1 MSEYKIADGK
11 VHPTDY
17 QTKEERAAY
26 LAKLNERIWSK
37 VETKAEDKE
46 VAPTCPSCNT
56 PYRDHLGL
64 WGTCKKLQE
73 IFALV
78 EAHQDEAYY
87 RRTTADKKLWQ
98 AVLGLKNSTG
108 I

>member
-64 WGTCKKLQE
+64 IGTCGKLQE

-78 EAHQDEAYY
+78 EAHRTEQYY
-87 RRTTADKKLWQ
+87 RRSHADLRLWE
-98 AVLGLKNSTG
+98 AVLGLKNSTE

>member
-1 MSEYKIADGK
+1 MSVSDLTNCFFCGL
-11 VHPTDY
+11 TY
-17 QTKEERAAY
+17 QEHIGLDTMCQKDPYVLELRISLAEAQ
-26 LAKLNERIWSK
+26 AKLD
-37 VETKAEDKE
+37 A
-46 VAPTCPSCNT
+46 
-56 PYRDHLGL
+56 
-64 WGTCKKLQE
+64 

-78 EAHQDEAYY
+78 ETHQDEAYY

>member
-1 MSEYKIADGK
+1 MTEYKIADGK
-11 VHPTDY
+11 VNPTDY

-26 LAKLNERIWSK
+26 LAKLNERRWSK
-37 VETKAEDKE
+37 VETKAEGKE

-64 WGTCKKLQE
+64 IGTCGKLQE

-78 EAHQDEAYY
+78 EAHQDRANYLHGS
-87 RRTTADKKLWQ
+87 TWAADQKLWE
-98 AVLGLKNSTG
+98 AVLGLKPQ
-108 I
+108 